1 MVIGINEFF
10 GFLDTFRFFYTFSII
25 ITYKSKQHDK
35 KTSKMGFPINEN
47 FPLNKVVGVKKN
59 QVKMNFLQFI
69 SEISAEQIPI

>member
-1 MVIGINEFF
+1 
-10 GFLDTFRFFYTFSII
+10 
-25 ITYKSKQHDK
+25 
-35 KTSKMGFPINEN
+35 MGFPINEN